1 MARAPLLLA
10 LLAAACATPAP
21 DLPARLAATPVAPA
35 PAPDTPPAQHVA
47 PTASATRIHDIQGAA
62 QRSPLDGRAV
72 SDVPGI
78 VTAVVKP
85 GFWMQDPQADDAP
98 ATSEALFVH
107 LDPPQLDGA
116 PLRPG
121 DELLV
126 AGTVSEYVPPSRK
139 GQLPVT
145 QIDAPV
151 LRRVAR
157 DRPLPAPMRLGRGG
171 RPIPSEI
178 LCDDARDG
186 DACAG
191 PFDPAQDGLDFWESL
206 EGMLV
211 EVADPVACSPTS
223 SLGELWVLADGG
235 ADSTGRNA
243 RGGVSV
249 RAADFNPERIQLVP
263 LLAPVA
269 RVDVGTRLTQDG
281 QPRVRGLLDYAFAN
295 WRLDVLAPVTA
306 AGGGVAPE
314 RVQPAAAP
322 DRELLVACLNLENL
336 SPSSDAAKLAG
347 LGRVIADNL
356 AAPDIVAVE
365 EVQDDSGPVKD
376 GTVSAAGTLRA
387 LTDAIVAAGGP
398 RYRCADI
405 APADGADGGQPGAN
419 IRCALLWREDRGVRL
434 VERPGADAQ
443 AAARV
448 VREGDAPALLPSP
461 ALVAP
466 QDPCWTESRKPL
478 AAEFRW
484 GGGAALFV
492 IANHWSSKGGDD
504 PLFGAR
510 QPPQQE
516 SAARR
521 VAQARA
527 VRAFADE
534 LAAAGAQVLVLG
546 DLNDFPFSDPLA
558 ALTAGGALVELTD
571 RLPEVERYSYV
582 YQGNSQQLDH
592 ILASPALAALCSE
605 ARPVHVNSEFAG
617 QVSDHDPVIARFAT
631 GD

>member
-10 LLAAACATPAP
+10 FLAAACATRTP
-21 DLPARLAATPVAPA
+21 DLPARLAPPPAAAAPA
-35 PAPDTPPAQHVA
+35 DEMATEPVA
-47 PTASATRIHDIQGAA
+47 PTAAATRIRDIQGAA
-62 QRSPLDGRAV
+62 QRSPLDGQAV
-72 SDVPGI
+72 VDVPGI
-78 VTAVVKP
+78 VTAVVKR
-85 GFWMQDPQADDAP
+85 GFWLQDPAPDEDP

-126 AGTVSEYVPPSRK
+126 SGTVGEYVPASRK

-145 QIDAPV
+145 QIDTPT

-157 DRPLPAPMRLGRGG
+157 DRPCPALVRVGRGG
-171 RPIPSEI
+171 RRPPTDIV
-178 LCDDARDG
+178 CDDARDG

-191 PFDPAQDGLDFWESL
+191 PFDPAHDGLDFWESL

-211 EVADPVACSPTS
+211 ELDEPVACSPTS

-235 ADSTGRNA
+235 ADVTGRNA
-243 RGGVSV
+243 RGGVTL
-249 RAADFNPERIQLVP
+249 RAGDVNPERIQLAS

-269 RVDVGTRLTQDG
+269 RVDVGTRLAQDG
-281 QPRVRGLLDYAFAN
+281 QPRVRGVLDYAFAN

-314 RVQPAAAP
+314 SVPAAAAP

-336 SPSSDAAKLAG
+336 SPASDAAKLAG
-347 LGRVIADNL
+347 LARLIGDSL
-356 AAPDIVAVE
+356 AAPDILAVE

-398 RYRCADI
+398 RYRSADI

-434 VERPGADAQ
+434 VERPGA
-443 AAARV
+443 AAAHV
-448 VREGDAPALLPSP
+448 VREGDAPALRPSP

-466 QDPCWTESRKPL
+466 QEPCWKDSRKPL

-492 IANHWSSKGGDD
+492 IANHW
-504 PLFGAR
+504 
-510 QPPQQE
+510 
-516 SAARR
+516 
-521 VAQARA
+521 
-527 VRAFADE
+527 
-534 LAAAGAQVLVLG
+534 
-546 DLNDFPFSDPLA
+546 
-558 ALTAGGALVELTD
+558 
-571 RLPEVERYSYV
+571 
-582 YQGNSQQLDH
+582 
-592 ILASPALAALCSE
+592 
-605 ARPVHVNSEFAG
+605 
-617 QVSDHDPVIARFAT
+617 
-631 GD
+631 